1 MDILLTQLVVLAKI
15 EDKPENPKLAYIDD
29 VL

>member
-15 EDKPENPKLAYIDD
+15 EDKPDPKRAYIDD

>member
-15 EDKPENPKLAYIDD
+15 EDKPGEPKMAYIDD

>member
-1 MDILLTQLVVLAKI
+1 MDILLTQLLVLAKI
-15 EDKPENPKLAYIDD
+15 EDKPGEPKMAYIDD